1 MRITA
6 LYNKEGVIEA
16 AVMVDGEYRGP
27 VPVAEDGDTLGTFEV
42 PQAAAELRLD
52 DICRTFRVDARSKTL
67 IDPKRSR

>member
-6 LYNKEGVIEA
+6 LYNKEGVIGA

-42 PQAAAELRLD
+42 PQAAAEFRLD
-52 DICRTFRVDARSKTL
+52 EICTTFRVDARTKTL
-67 IDPKRSR
+67 VDPKRTK